1 MLIGKQKRELRKMA
15 HHLNPIFQVGKDG
28 VSLNMLEGIED
39 ALIKHEL
46 MKVKVLDTCEEDT
59 RVVALKISEYTKA
72 EVVQIIGRTIVFYLY
87 NKEGT
92 IRI

>member
-1 MLIGKQKRELRKMA
+1 MLTGKQKRELRKMA

-87 NKEGT
+87 NKAFYF
-92 IRI
+92 